1 MHIDAFG
8 VDRKRVIFFQLLPE
22 GVMVGSKLFIASLSE
37 K

>member
-1 MHIDAFG
+1 MRSALTG
-8 VDRKRVIFFQLLPE
+8 NVSFFQLLPE